1 MGIQMQICS
10 ILRFSWS
17 ILAKCCAHLRTSS
30 SKTQMLLLERL
41 YFSNTDCFVRDSSC
55 LHLTFVAFCLLS
67 VICKQYLKQCNYS
80 VDQSALLTGFRTDFT
95 TSVWIFCRWVPDR
108 FLLAKRPLWRRVRRN
123 GCFRRLIIILWKI
136 ASSLIHVNTHYELIQ
151 FAFSSTPTKWNC
163 QVHGERPQFP
173 TNFGNPLSL

>member
-41 YFSNTDCFVRDSSC
+41 YFSNIDCFVGDSSR

-67 VICKQYLKQCNYS
+67 VIRKQYQKQCNYS
-80 VDQSALLTGFRTDFT
+80 VDQSALLTGFQT
-95 TSVWIFCRWVPDR
+95 RWDLD
-108 FLLAKRPLWRRVRRN
+108 FLLVKRPLWRRVRRN
-123 GCFRRLIIILWKI
+123 GCFRRLIIILWKFT
-136 ASSLIHVNTHYELIQ
+136 SSFIHVNKHYELIQ
-151 FAFSSTPTKWNC
+151 FAFWLTT
-163 QVHGERPQFP
+163 
-173 TNFGNPLSL
+173 T